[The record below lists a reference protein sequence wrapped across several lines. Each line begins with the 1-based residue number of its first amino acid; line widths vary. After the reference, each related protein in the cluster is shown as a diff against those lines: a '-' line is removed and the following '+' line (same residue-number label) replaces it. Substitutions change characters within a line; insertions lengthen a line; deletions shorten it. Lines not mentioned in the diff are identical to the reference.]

1 MDEHLKAQV
10 NDMLGGGSGASG
22 TYWNFSNPNEENFSP
37 TLVGDLV
44 EISFTQ
50 KKKWNP
56 ETRKFEGQDY
66 WEDGNPKLN
75 FLLHFVVDGGEEMLY
90 ELQKGSKSMREDWL
104 PACPSGN
111 LMGLIG
117 MRVQVDA
124 AQPPINPQTGQP
136 IPFSSAMRRT
146 FKVTPLG
153 PASTAAR
160 GVDYDSYTEVMS
172 HKLKAQQQAP
182 VPPAMMGNPYA
193 QQYAQQQAYQQP
205 AMNAAMQAA
214 YSAAQA
220 AGYTAAQQPARPVAQ
235 PGYSASAPAP
245 VQAQQPPV
253 DVYDADIPF

>member
-1 MDEHLKAQV
+1 MDDRMKAQV
-10 NDMLGGGSGASG
+10 NDMLGGGSGSNG
-22 TYWNFSNPNEENFSP
+22 TYWNFSNPNEDNFSP
-37 TLVGDLV
+37 VLVGDLM

-56 ETRKFEGQDY
+56 ESRKFEGRDY
-66 WEDGNPKLN
+66 WEDGNPKVN
-75 FLLHFVVDGGEEMLY
+75 FLLHFAVDGGEELLY

-104 PACPSGN
+104 PACQGGN
-111 LMGLIG
+111 LMNLIG
-117 MRVQVDA
+117 MRVQVEA

-153 PASTAAR
+153 PANTAAR

-172 HKLKAQQQAP
+172 HKLSKQQPQAA

-205 AMNAAMQAA
+205 QMNAAMQAA

-220 AGYTAAQQPARPVAQ
+220 AGYTATQQQARPVAQ
-235 PGYSASAPAP
+235 PGYSAAAPAP
-245 VQAQQPPV
+245 VQPPV
-253 DVYDADIPF
+253 DVYDQDIPF